1 MGVVVL
7 EEEDAVLAVAVA
19 AGDASYRPA
28 RPPAGIS
35 SLTCPKD
42 PSSKPKACRMLVN
55 SWLVVALCGT
65 YLVILLV
72 VQGSINGGWV
82 WKRSAT

>member
-1 MGVVVL
+1 MRCCAHVGRGSRPSADLGGAEVGVVVL

-42 PSSKPKACRMLVN
+42 SSSKPKACRMLVN
-55 SWLVVALCGT
+55 SWLVVAL
-65 YLVILLV
+65 L
-72 VQGSINGGWV
+72 SM
-82 WKRSAT
+82 